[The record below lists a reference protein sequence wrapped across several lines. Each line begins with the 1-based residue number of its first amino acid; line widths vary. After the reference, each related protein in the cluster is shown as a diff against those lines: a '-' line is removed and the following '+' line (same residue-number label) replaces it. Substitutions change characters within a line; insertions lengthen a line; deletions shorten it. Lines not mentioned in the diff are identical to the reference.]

1 MTSNSEPHQSP
12 IAAYIE
18 GFPAEIRT
26 LLEAVR
32 KTISETAPEAIESI
46 GYGIPTY
53 KLNGN
58 LVHFAAFKQHIGFY
72 PGPSGILQFE
82 TQLKTYKTSKGA
94 VQFPFNQPIPHEL
107 IAEITRF
114 RIAEN
119 EHLKTLKTN
128 KK

>member
-1 MTSNSEPHQSP
+1 MSSNSKLNQSP
-12 IAAYIE
+12 VTHYIE
-18 GFPAEIRT
+18 GFPAEIQT

-32 KTISETAPEAIESI
+32 KTISETAPEATESI

-72 PGPSGILQFE
+72 PGASGILQFE
-82 TQLKTYKTSKGA
+82 AQLKAYKTSKGA
-94 VQFPFNQPIPHEL
+94 VQFPFNQPIPHAL